1 MHMPSPCI
9 STETAH
15 TIRLSVIF
23 EKVVKGWLPLFELV
37 IWVEWLDSVVLLAK
51 RFDSFQV
58 LPHFLRRHPSWKTWK
73 VLKIG
78 CRSLLPLLCENFLFS
93 PIQSPKNWLWRHVPS
108 ESDVTICRLH
118 LPSFFSILI
127 GCWWCNVWNT
137 AMWLV
142 VEDCCMRN
150 LIAYVWVTAS
160 FNVLKGTL
168 LCWTSCCEELLR
180 VCQGL
185 YIEIRFFEFFFCISP

>member
-1 MHMPSPCI
+1 MFIII
-9 STETAH
+9 SLPEINTY
-15 TIRLSVIF
+15 
-23 EKVVKGWLPLFELV
+23 WL
-37 IWVEWLDSVVLLAK
+37 WYTLLAM
-51 RFDSFQV
+51 
-58 LPHFLRRHPSWKTWK
+58 FLRRHPSFKTWK
-73 VLKIG
+73 VLTLG
-78 CRSLLPLLCENFLFS
+78 CRSLLPLCARISYSLQYSL
-93 PIQSPKNWLWRHVPS
+93 PKTIDDVMCRLHLPS

-185 YIEIRFFEFFFCISP
+185 YIEIRFFEIFFCISP